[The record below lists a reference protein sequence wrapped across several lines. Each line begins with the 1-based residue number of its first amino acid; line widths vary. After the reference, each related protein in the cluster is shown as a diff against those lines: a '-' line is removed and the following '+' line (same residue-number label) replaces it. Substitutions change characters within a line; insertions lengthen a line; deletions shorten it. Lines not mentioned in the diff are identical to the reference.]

1 MRLSEARKFRAQ
13 LEALGDTMSDD
24 VLVTIPSL
32 AHPWTEDGHYTTGY
46 RVQYG
51 GRLYKCR
58 QDHDGLNDH
67 NRAPDKAPALWEL
80 IAPPTEDG
88 TQEHP
93 ITFDLGMAVENG
105 KYYIDDGVLYLCIR
119 DSGVPLFNRL
129 ADLIDNYVQR
139 VN

>member
-1 MRLSEARKFRAQ
+1 MKLSEAKKFRAQ
-13 LEALGDTMSDD
+13 LEALGDTMSDE
-24 VLVTIPSL
+24 VLVTIPAL
-32 AHPWTEDGHYTTGY
+32 AHPWKSDGHYIAGC

-58 QDHDGLNDH
+58 QDHDGLDDP
-67 NRAPDKAPALWEL
+67 NRAPDKATSLWEL
-80 IAPPTEDG
+80 IAPPSEDG
-88 TQEHP
+88 TREHP

-105 KYYIDDGVLYLCIR
+105 KYYVDDGVLYLCIR

-129 ADLIDNYVQR
+129 ADLIDNYVQL